1 MLFVHNSRIS
11 QRKFREGGFT
21 LIEVLVTFVILAV
34 GVLGIVS
41 LLSVSK
47 TSEYEAVQ
55 RARAVTMAD
64 GMLERVRNNPGGLV
78 TYVTGL
84 SSPIGVG
91 TATSEPTPNCISA
104 PCTPVQLATHDL
116 WKWEQVL
123 RGAGVTITN
132 ADDTTSP
139 VAGLTEPRGCVTFA
153 PWGTWTRS
161 GQLSVLVQWR
171 GLQESTDGVASGEP
185 ACGSVA
191 TDEESFRR
199 RVTVST
205 FVVDETEL

>member
-1 MLFVHNSRIS
+1 MLFVHNSRTS

-55 RARAVTMAD
+55 RARAVNMAD

-84 SSPIGVG
+84 GSPIGPG

-104 PCTPVQLATHDL
+104 SCSPVQLATHDL
-116 WKWEQVL
+116 WQWEQVL
-123 RGAGVTITN
+123 RGENVTITED
-132 ADDTTSP
+132 ATTTA
-139 VAGLTEPRGCVTFA
+139 VAGLTEPRGCITFA
-153 PWGTWTRS
+153 PWGSWVRS

-185 ACGSVA
+185 ACGSV
-191 TDEESFRR
+191 TTGEESFRR